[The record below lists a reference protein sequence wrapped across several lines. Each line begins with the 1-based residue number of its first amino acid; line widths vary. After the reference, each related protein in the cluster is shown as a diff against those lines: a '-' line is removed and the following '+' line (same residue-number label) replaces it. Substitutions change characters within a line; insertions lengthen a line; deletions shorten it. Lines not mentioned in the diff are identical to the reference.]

1 MTHSHK
7 TITPQQSAFVSA
19 YLTTG
24 NAYQAAKQ
32 AGYAEATAKQATRAI
47 LPTAAVTAE
56 MYRQRQ
62 AIEGAIEWN
71 REEWLRRTAR
81 LFSNSEDSNPATAAK
96 CLELLGRAIGVFQD
110 TGLSDRERDAFAWL
124 GRSMLQA
131 ASGEPQQLADGSG
144 DSSSDGESAEHSDG
158 DQRNAF

>member
-1 MTHSHK
+1 MPHSHK

-62 AIEGAIEWN
+62 AINGAIEWN

-81 LFSNSEDSNPATAAK
+81 LAATVAATVAVTANRTNTATAAK
-96 CLELLGRAIGVFQD
+96 GTRSKSRACGREP
-110 TGLSDRERDAFAWL
+110 RRAW
-124 GRSMLQA
+124 
-131 ASGEPQQLADGSG
+131 GSG
-144 DSSSDGESAEHSDG
+144 
-158 DQRNAF
+158 